1 MVPMRMVC
9 PKRCRASMSVPLIL
23 CPASTRLSVVTPV
36 MVAWKAS
43 PETLVRT
50 SSARSILA
58 ISRSGRSTAGPE
70 AAVVL
75 VSRSYAVSLM
85 LGALEDATGQ
95 RCKDIRCRLYRFDH
109 AGRGTLRQ
117 RRAHGRQLHKNKI
130 AQGALG
136 KIGDADRRD
145 VGLDGHPFMLSG
157 ISDFHRFTSFN
168 GDN

>member
-58 ISRSGRSTAGPE
+58 ISRSRRSTAGPE
-70 AAVVL
+70 AAIVL

-95 RCKDIRCRLYRFDH
+95 
-109 AGRGTLRQ
+109 AATE
-117 RRAHGRQLHKNKI
+117 AT
-130 AQGALG
+130 GALPDAAADASPDFVAVLLEAG
-136 KIGDADRRD
+136 AHPKATDADR
-145 VGLDGHPFMLSG
+145 GLSALRRARCGPVKTRRRRCS
-157 ISDFHRFTSFN
+157 
-168 GDN
+168 